1 MATNKIK
8 FEMTLKE
15 LTFKFEGD
23 YEQGQRLQLG
33 INKTLGDLGR
43 LQGIAAGHE
52 EAKVI
57 EAPPLATPRTS
68 RRRKRKPE
76 AADGKPVDSES
87 GNQEIP
93 QQNNASDRRTSG
105 VSPTKLL
112 IKLRK
117 NGFFS
122 EPKTSGQLV
131 SELNRSGH
139 TSIKD
144 SDLSAPLLRL
154 CQRNILSRDKP
165 NGVKIWMY
173 GAGVND
179 E

>member
-1 MATNKIK
+1 
-8 FEMTLKE
+8 MTLKE

-23 YEQGQRLQLG
+23 YEQGQRLQQG

-43 LQGIAAGHE
+43 LQGIAAGHDE
-52 EAKVI
+52 VKVI
-57 EAPPLATPRTS
+57 EAPPLATTRTS
-68 RRRKRKPE
+68 RRRKRKSEPS
-76 AADGKPVDSES
+76 DGKPSDSES
-87 GNQEIP
+87 GDQENL
-93 QQNNASDRRTSG
+93 QQNNLPERRSSG

-112 IKLRK
+112 INLRK
-117 NGFFS
+117 AGFFS
-122 EPKTSGQLV
+122 DPKTSGQIV

-165 NGVKIWMY
+165 NGAKNWMY